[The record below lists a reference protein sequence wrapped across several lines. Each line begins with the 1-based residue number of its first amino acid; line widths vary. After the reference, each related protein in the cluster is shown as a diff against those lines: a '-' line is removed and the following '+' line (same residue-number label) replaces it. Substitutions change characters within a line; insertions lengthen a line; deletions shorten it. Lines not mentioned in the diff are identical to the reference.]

1 MPSVHALNT
10 EIGQGLLM
18 LSGNMNTVIDK
29 MTDKQM
35 TPSTALL
42 VISQRV
48 VYVSIIVI

>member
-18 LSGNMNTVIDK
+18 LSGNVNTVIDK
-29 MTDKQM
+29 MADKQM

-42 VISQRV
+42 VIV
-48 VYVSIIVI
+48 NGELFMLVL